1 MDGTQRIIHTID
13 PVYNADSRVLILG
26 TMPSPQSRLAAF
38 YYGNRQNRFWTI
50 LGAVF
55 KENIGPSVAAK
66 KQFLLERRI
75 ALWDVLAE
83 CDISGASDSSIR
95 NPVVNDFSA
104 IFETAAIRVV
114 LTTGKTA
121 YNLYDR
127 LCSAKYSAP
136 FYYLPSPSPANC
148 AMSLEQITGIYKKTL
163 LRFCAVRR
171 LGYS

>member
-1 MDGTQRIIHTID
+1 MDETQHIVHSID

-38 YYGNRQNRFWTI
+38 YYGHRQNRFWTI

-55 KENIGPSVAAK
+55 NETIGPSIAAK
-66 KQFLLERRI
+66 KQFLLKRRI

-95 NPVVNDFSA
+95 NPVANDFSA
-104 IFETAAIRVV
+104 VFETAAIRAV

-121 YNLYDR
+121 YKLYAR
-127 LCSAKYSAP
+127 LCSAAYNAP

-148 AMSLEQITGIYKKTL
+148 AMSLEQITGIYKNFL
-163 LRFCAVRR
+163 LSQV
-171 LGYS
+171 